1 MNGPY
6 IFMAD
11 NEEAIKKMILSISQQ
26 KIPAAL
32 QNPEWKKLVRNAAND
47 IIQYTEQ

>member
-11 NEEAIKKMILSISQQ
+11 NEEAIKKMILSIAQQ
-26 KIPAAL
+26 RIPEAL
-32 QNPEWKKLVRNAAND
+32 EDPDWKKRVRNAAND
-47 IIQYTEQ
+47 IIQYTGQ

>member
-1 MNGPY
+1 MNSPY
-6 IFMAD
+6 IFMAN

-32 QNPEWKKLVRNAAND
+32 KNPDQKKLVRNAADD
-47 IIQYTEQ
+47 IISYTEQ